1 MNKRSLLSGNKRFL
15 SLQAGYG
22 VASRVCRSA
31 PASSSASCAPSP
43 RSRSSGVS
51 PGRPTTCTSPS
62 KRSASRSKHSS
73 ARSASRCYVTFARE
87 CLTPQQQS
95 AWCSKQAGARTLRH
109 ENKSAVVAGTLM
121 RCPSDMPSNPCPPGP
136 VRPAYRLNLREV
148 ITPQVSGL
156 FRLCGQYRG
165 QSRDSPN
172 AQSKAC
178 RILSGEPGSR
188 WQ

>member
-1 MNKRSLLSGNKRFL
+1 MDNPGPGHAPRILVSDAAILRLSAMAR
-15 SLQAGYG
+15 
-22 VASRVCRSA
+22 CW
-31 PASSSASCAPSP
+31 PARGAASP
-43 RSRSSGVS
+43 RSRQ
-51 PGRPTTCTSPS
+51 PTTCTSPS

-136 VRPAYRLNLREV
+136 VRPAYCLNLREV